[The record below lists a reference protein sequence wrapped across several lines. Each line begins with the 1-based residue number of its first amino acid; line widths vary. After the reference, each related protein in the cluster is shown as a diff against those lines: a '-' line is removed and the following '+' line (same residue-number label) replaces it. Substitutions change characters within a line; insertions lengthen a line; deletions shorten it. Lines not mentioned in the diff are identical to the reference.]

1 MQRVL
6 SFRQLQLYSFA
17 VCTFSSWQVS
27 TSGLCISLQTQL
39 QGMECGLVPANLGY
53 EDGYLQAPHILIDL
67 CSSARVLEL

>member
-27 TSGLCISLQTQL
+27 ASGLCISLQAQL
-39 QGMECGLVPANLGY
+39 QGIELGLVPAHFDNKIDVCKHL
-53 EDGYLQAPHILIDL
+53 ILCLIYAAV
-67 CSSARVLEL
+67 SS